1 MGPAQKT
8 PFNWG
13 DFLHLVQILLLVA
26 TLGTYY
32 QQFRDAQK
40 NLEHLSTTVQW
51 IQRYLSAHDRHYWDS
66 QPNQ

>member
-1 MGPAQKT
+1 MGPQTRA

-26 TLGTYY
+26 SLGAYW
-32 QQFRDAQK
+32 QQFRDAQQQLK
-40 NLEHLSTTVQW
+40 DLSQVVQR
-51 IQRYLSAHDRHYWDS
+51 IDRYLAVHDHHYGES

>member
-1 MGPAQKT
+1 MGPQTRA

-32 QQFRDAQK
+32 QQFRDAQQQ
-40 NLEHLSTTVQW
+40 LQSLSLTVQRVE
-51 IQRYLSAHDRHYWDS
+51 RYLSSHDRHYWDNL
-66 QPNQ
+66 PNQ